1 NWRLTYQIRYTGPV
15 EQDADGID
23 EFADAFG
30 NAPDGSPSDFIG
42 DTCTGGGSANGVVA
56 GDGIYCRDVGFAKE
70 QFLHTI
76 SLRYRTGTWSFLVGV
91 DNIFDT
97 APPLV
102 DSSEVLAINNTAIGL
117 GYDYDGR
124 EFFFSVEKSF

>member
-1 NWRLTYQIRYTGPV
+1 V

-23 EFADAFG
+23 EFDDAFG
-30 NAPDGSPSDFIG
+30 TLGTGFLS
-42 DTCTGGGSANGVVA
+42 DTCLGNGTANVP
-56 GDGIYCRDVGFAKE
+56 GDGLFCRDVGFADE
-70 QFLHTI
+70 QFLHSASI
-76 SLRYRTGTWSFLVGV
+76 RYQVTGQYSILVGV

-102 DSSEVLAINNTAIGL
+102 DSNEVLAIANTAIGN

-124 EFFFSVEKSF
+124 EFFASIRYEF